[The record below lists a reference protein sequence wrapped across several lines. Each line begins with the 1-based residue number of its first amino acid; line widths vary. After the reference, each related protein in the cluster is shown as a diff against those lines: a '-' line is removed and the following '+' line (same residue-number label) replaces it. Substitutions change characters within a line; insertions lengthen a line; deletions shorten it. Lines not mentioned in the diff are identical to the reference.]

1 MDLMDS
7 LAISAAGMRVQG
19 ERLRVISENMAN
31 ADSVSERPGG
41 DPYRRKTITFQNA
54 LDREMGVSL
63 VKVKKVG
70 LDPSEFT
77 RKYDPSNP
85 AADKTGY
92 VKLPN
97 VNALIEMNDM
107 REAQRSYEANLKVIE
122 TAPAGNSVVIEEQM
136 MKLSQTQADYNA
148 MVNLYRKHI
157 DMLKTAI
164 GRGV

>member
-19 ERLRVISENMAN
+19 ERLRVISENIAN
-31 ADSVSERPGG
+31 ADSVSEVPGG

-54 LDREMGVSL
+54 LDRELGANL

-85 AADKTGY
+85 AADKSGY

-122 TAPAGNSVVIEEQM
+122 VSRGMLQRT
-136 MKLSQTQADYNA
+136 
-148 MVNLYRKHI
+148 I
-157 DMLKTAI
+157 DLL
-164 GRGV
+164 R